1 MYGQKRNGD
10 PEEIRIT
17 VYKNNVGRKVSSLN
31 CSAKQKEQPTSL
43 KNYQA
48 PSNQKAKVEKPGSF
62 F

>member
-17 VYKNNVGRKVSSLN
+17 VYKNDVREESKLLKLFG
-31 CSAKQKEQPTSL
+31 KQKEQPTSL
-43 KNYQA
+43 NNYQA